1 MFRNDNRNFIEQ
13 IKVDTSGKSKILGI
27 YINPN
32 EFPKSGLIVASSQC
46 IYTYNPVYGNVNN
59 SLKLKKEILYVTYN
73 KKSKEGSILVCVTKD
88 MKCYF
93 ISTENL
99 TINQTINVLTNTNL
113 KIKDNS
119 LISCINFQLNDAI
132 LIACTDGSVIKCKL
146 NEEPVNLLYEFKENL
161 FKNPEDEFVSITNV
175 FSNLLDN
182 WSDDSFFTIKEDND
196 IIDEKNNYT
205 SNNLQFEKDKLSA
218 IEEMNIS
225 HKYKVLFCCHK
236 MVSGKSNISLFNL
249 RTNIFIGLF
258 CKIKGIIRCSTV
270 NDKRNTLLII
280 SLDPEKK
287 KTQLEVW
294 KYEENSCPVG
304 TYDFSY
310 IINYSFTINS
320 FFVKSVPEI
329 FNNIN
334 LGANSNNNNKD
345 VIIDNNLNE
354 EDDNNKMIKEK
365 IEKDIIALGTS
376 KGDIIIGE
384 ISISPFNNQPNF
396 KHIMTYKLHKN
407 VDLET
412 EDVSNKY
419 EISFIAYDF
428 NFDMVYFGDLSSNVR
443 FIEKVLQLGKFD
455 IKSENLPLFSFDY
468 ENTVL
473 ENNNQNKKNNNDKN
487 KFIKELNSQVNYDLP
502 YLSMNH
508 DIIKD
513 RNIILYD
520 KGSSVNI
527 QNIHNYDKAN
537 KEIDLEIDSDFDDL
551 DADYEYKKH
560 NNL

>member
-1 MFRNDNRNFIEQ
+1 MGNVNMFKNDNHNFIEQ
-13 IKVDTSGKSKILGI
+13 IKVDASGKSKILGI
-27 YINPN
+27 YINQN
-32 EFPKSGLIVASSQC
+32 EFPKSGLIVVSTKG
-46 IYTYNPVYGNVNN
+46 IYTYNPVYGNINN
-59 SLKLKKEILYVTYN
+59 SKNLKKEILYVKYN
-73 KKSKEGSILVCVTKD
+73 KKSREGSILVCVTSD

-99 TINQTINVLTNTNL
+99 SINQIINVLTNTNL

-119 LISCINFQLNDAI
+119 LISCINFQLNDAL

-182 WSDDSFFTIKEDND
+182 WVDDSFFTIKEDND
-196 IIDEKNNYT
+196 IDNSDK
-205 SNNLQFEKDKLSA
+205 SNNLFQKNKLSA
-218 IEEMNIS
+218 IEEMHIS
-225 HKYKVLFCCHK
+225 NKYKVLFCCHK

-249 RTNIFIGLF
+249 RKNVFTGIF
-258 CKIKGIIRCSTV
+258 CKIRGIIRCSTV

-280 SLDPEKK
+280 TLEPEKK

-304 TYDFSY
+304 TYDFSNL
-310 IINYSFTINS
+310 INYSFTINS
-320 FFVKSVPEI
+320 FYVKSVPDI
-329 FNNIN
+329 FNNIII
-334 LGANSNNNNKD
+334 GEENNNMIEIN
-345 VIIDNNLNE
+345 
-354 EDDNNKMIKEK
+354 DDNKIIKEK
-365 IEKDIIALGTS
+365 IDKDIIALGTS

-407 VDLET
+407 ENLEI

-443 FIEKVLQLGKFD
+443 FIEKVLQLGKAD
-455 IKSENLPLFSFDY
+455 IKQENFPLFSMDY
-468 ENTVL
+468 EENVL
-473 ENNNQNKKNNNDKN
+473 ENKDKKMKKRNI
-487 KFIKELNSQVNYDLP
+487 FLKELESQTNYELP
-502 YLSMNH
+502 YLSMSH

-520 KGSSVNI
+520 KGNNVEI
-527 QNIHNYDKAN
+527 QNVHNYNKTN
-537 KEIDLEIDSDFDDL
+537 KEINLDIDSDFDDL
-551 DADYEYKKH
+551 DADYEYKNH
-560 NNL
+560 NNH

>member
-1 MFRNDNRNFIEQ
+1 MFKNDNRNFIEQ
-13 IKVDTSGKSKILGI
+13 IKVDASGKSKILGI
-27 YINPN
+27 YINQN
-32 EFPKSGLIVASSQC
+32 EFPKSGLIVVSTKG
-46 IYTYNPVYGNVNN
+46 IYTYNPVYGNINN
-59 SLKLKKEILYVTYN
+59 FKNLKKEILYVKYN
-73 KKSKEGSILVCVTKD
+73 KKSREGSILVCVTSD

-99 TINQTINVLTNTNL
+99 SINQIINVLTNTNL

-119 LISCINFQLNDAI
+119 LISCINFQLNDAL

-182 WSDDSFFTIKEDND
+182 WVDDSFFTIKEDND
-196 IIDEKNNYT
+196 IDNSDK
-205 SNNLQFEKDKLSA
+205 SNNLFQKNKLSA
-218 IEEMNIS
+218 IEEMHIS
-225 HKYKVLFCCHK
+225 NKYKVLFCCHK

-249 RTNIFIGLF
+249 RKNVFTGIF

-280 SLDPEKK
+280 TLEPEKK

-304 TYDFSY
+304 TYDFSNL
-310 IINYSFTINS
+310 INYSFTINS
-320 FFVKSVPEI
+320 FYVKSVPDI
-329 FNNIN
+329 FNNIII
-334 LGANSNNNNKD
+334 GEENNNMIEINDENK
-345 VIIDNNLNE
+345 I
-354 EDDNNKMIKEK
+354 IKEK
-365 IEKDIIALGTS
+365 IDKDIITLGTS

-407 VDLET
+407 ENLEI

-443 FIEKVLQLGKFD
+443 FIEKVLQLGKAD
-455 IKSENLPLFSFDY
+455 IKQDNFPLFSMDY
-468 ENTVL
+468 EENVL
-473 ENNNQNKKNNNDKN
+473 ENKDKKMKKRNI
-487 KFIKELNSQVNYDLP
+487 FLKELESQTNYELP
-502 YLSMNH
+502 YLSMSH

-520 KGSSVNI
+520 KGNNVEI
-527 QNIHNYDKAN
+527 QNVHNYNKTN
-537 KEIDLEIDSDFDDL
+537 KEINLDIDSDFDDL
-551 DADYEYKKH
+551 DADYEYKNH
-560 NNL
+560 NSH

>member
-1 MFRNDNRNFIEQ
+1 MFKNDNRNFIEQ
-13 IKVDTSGKSKILGI
+13 IKVDASGKSKILGI
-27 YINPN
+27 YINQN
-32 EFPKSGLIVASSQC
+32 EFPKSGLIVVSTKG
-46 IYTYNPVYGNVNN
+46 IYTYNPVYGNINN
-59 SLKLKKEILYVTYN
+59 FKNLKKEILYVKYN
-73 KKSKEGSILVCVTKD
+73 KKSREGSILVCVTSD

-99 TINQTINVLTNTNL
+99 SINQIINVLTNTNL

-119 LISCINFQLNDAI
+119 LISCINFQLNDAL

-182 WSDDSFFTIKEDND
+182 WVDDSFFTIKEDND
-196 IIDEKNNYT
+196 IDNSDK
-205 SNNLQFEKDKLSA
+205 SNNLFQKNKLSA
-218 IEEMNIS
+218 IEEMHIS
-225 HKYKVLFCCHK
+225 NKYKVLFCCHK

-249 RTNIFIGLF
+249 RKNVFTGIF
-258 CKIKGIIRCSTV
+258 CKIRGIIRCSTV

-280 SLDPEKK
+280 TLEPEKK

-304 TYDFSY
+304 TYDFSNL
-310 IINYSFTINS
+310 INYSFTINS
-320 FFVKSVPEI
+320 FYVKSVPDI
-329 FNNIN
+329 FNNIII
-334 LGANSNNNNKD
+334 GEENNNMIEINDENK
-345 VIIDNNLNE
+345 I
-354 EDDNNKMIKEK
+354 IKEK
-365 IEKDIIALGTS
+365 IDKDIITLGTS

-407 VDLET
+407 ENLEI

-443 FIEKVLQLGKFD
+443 FIEKVLQLGKAD
-455 IKSENLPLFSFDY
+455 IKQDNFPLFSMDY
-468 ENTVL
+468 EENVL
-473 ENNNQNKKNNNDKN
+473 ENKDKKMKKRNI
-487 KFIKELNSQVNYDLP
+487 FLKELESQTNYELP
-502 YLSMNH
+502 YLSMSH

-520 KGSSVNI
+520 KGNNVEI
-527 QNIHNYDKAN
+527 QNVHNYSKTN
-537 KEIDLEIDSDFDDL
+537 KEINLDIDSDFDDL
-551 DADYEYKKH
+551 DADYEYKNH
-560 NNL
+560 NNH

>member
-1 MFRNDNRNFIEQ
+1 MFKNDNRNFIEQ
-13 IKVDTSGKSKILGI
+13 IKVDASGKSKILGI
-27 YINPN
+27 YINQN
-32 EFPKSGLIVASSQC
+32 EFPKSGLIVVSSKG
-46 IYTYNPVYGNVNN
+46 IYSYNPVYGNINN
-59 SLKLKKEILYVTYN
+59 FKNFKKEILYVTYN
-73 KKSKEGSILVCVTKD
+73 KKSKEGSIVACVTSD

-99 TINQTINVLTNTNL
+99 SINQIINILTNTNL

-119 LISCINFQLNDAI
+119 LISCINFQLNDAL
-132 LIACTDGSVIKCKL
+132 LIACSDGSVIKCKL
-146 NEEPVNLLYEFKENL
+146 GEEPVNLLYEFKENL

-182 WSDDSFFTIKEDND
+182 WVDDSFFTIKEENELDSND
-196 IIDEKNNYT
+196 VNNNTFQKN
-205 SNNLQFEKDKLSA
+205 KLSS
-218 IEEMNIS
+218 IEKMNIS
-225 HKYKVLFCCHK
+225 NKYKVLFCCHK
-236 MVSGKSNISLFNL
+236 IVSGKSNISLFDL
-249 RTNIFIGLF
+249 RRNIYTGIF
-258 CKIKGIIRCSTV
+258 CKIKGIIKCSSI
-270 NDKRNTLLII
+270 NDNRNTLLII
-280 SLDPEKK
+280 TLEPETK

-304 TYDFSY
+304 TYDFSNL
-310 IINYSFTINS
+310 INYSFTINS

-329 FNNIN
+329 FNNIIVDEE
-334 LGANSNNNNKD
+334 SNNKIEMNN
-345 VIIDNNLNE
+345 E
-354 EDDNNKMIKEK
+354 NKLIKEK
-365 IEKDIIALGTS
+365 IYKDIIVLGTS

-407 VDLET
+407 ENLEI

-428 NFDMVYFGDLSSNVR
+428 NFDMVYFGDLSSNVK
-443 FIEKVLQLGKFD
+443 FIEKVLQLGKSYVKQDNF
-455 IKSENLPLFSFDY
+455 PLFSFDY
-468 ENTVL
+468 ENNSF
-473 ENNNQNKKNNNDKN
+473 ENKDKKKKKRNE
-487 KFIKELNSQVNYDLP
+487 FLKELDSQTNYDLP
-502 YLSMNH
+502 YLSMSH

-520 KGSSVNI
+520 KGSNVNI

>member
-1 MFRNDNRNFIEQ
+1 MFKSDGRNFIEQ
-13 IKVDTSGKSKILGI
+13 IKVDTSKIMGI

-32 EFPKSGLIVASSQC
+32 EFPKSGLIIVSTKGV
-46 IYTYNPVYGNVNN
+46 YTYNPVYGNINN
-59 SLKLKKEILYVTYN
+59 FINLKKEIIYVAYN
-73 KKSKEGSILVCVTKD
+73 KKSKEGSILVCVTTD

-99 TINQTINVLTNTNL
+99 SINQTINVLTNTNL

-119 LISCINFQLNDAI
+119 LISCINFQLNDAL

-146 NEEPVNLLYEFKENL
+146 NEEPVNLLYEYKENL

-182 WSDDSFFTIKEDND
+182 WVDDSFFTIKEDND
-196 IIDEKNNYT
+196 IDNNMT
-205 SNNLQFEKDKLSA
+205 SDLNNNIFQNNKLSS
-218 IEEMNIS
+218 IEKMNIS

-236 MVSGKSNISLFNL
+236 LISGKSKISLFNL
-249 RTNIFIGLF
+249 RTNVFIGIF
-258 CKIKGIIRCSTV
+258 CKIKGIISCSEV

-280 SLDPEKK
+280 TLNLEKK
-287 KTQLEVW
+287 RTQLEVW

-304 TYDFSY
+304 TYDFSNL
-310 IINYSFTINS
+310 INYSFTINS
-320 FFVKSVPEI
+320 FFVKSIPDI
-329 FNNIN
+329 FNNIIIGEEN
-334 LGANSNNNNKD
+334 NSNNN
-345 VIIDNNLNE
+345 IIEIKNTENNL
-354 EDDNNKMIKEK
+354 IKEK
-365 IEKDIIALGTS
+365 IDKDIIALGTS

-407 VDLET
+407 IDVEI

-419 EISFIAYDF
+419 EITYIAYDF

-443 FIEKVLQLGKFD
+443 FIEKVLQLGKFNSQ
-455 IKSENLPLFSFDY
+455 KENFPLFSLNY
-468 ENTVL
+468 ENDII
-473 ENNNQNKKNNNDKN
+473 EKMDKKEIKKN
-487 KFIKELNSQVNYDLP
+487 KFLNELDQQTNYELP
-502 YLSMNH
+502 YFSINH

-520 KGSSVNI
+520 KGENVEI
-527 QNIHNYDKAN
+527 QKVSNYNKIN

-551 DADYEYKKH
+551 DADYEYKK
-560 NNL
+560 NNGN

>member
-1 MFRNDNRNFIEQ
+1 MFKSDGRNFIEQ
-13 IKVDTSGKSKILGI
+13 IKVDTSKIMGI

-32 EFPKSGLIVASSQC
+32 EFPKSGLIIVSTKGV
-46 IYTYNPVYGNVNN
+46 YTYNPVYGNINN
-59 SLKLKKEILYVTYN
+59 FINLKKEIIYVAYN
-73 KKSKEGSILVCVTKD
+73 KKSKEGSILVCVTTD

-99 TINQTINVLTNTNL
+99 SINQTINVLTNTNL

-119 LISCINFQLNDAI
+119 LISCINFQLNDAL

-146 NEEPVNLLYEFKENL
+146 NEEPVNLLYEYKENL

-182 WSDDSFFTIKEDND
+182 WVDDSFFTIKEDND
-196 IIDEKNNYT
+196 IDNNMT
-205 SNNLQFEKDKLSA
+205 SDLNNNIFQNNKLSS
-218 IEEMNIS
+218 IEKMNIS

-236 MVSGKSNISLFNL
+236 LISGKSKISLFNL
-249 RTNIFIGLF
+249 RTNVFIGIF
-258 CKIKGIIRCSTV
+258 CKIKGIISCSEV

-280 SLDPEKK
+280 TLNLEKK
-287 KTQLEVW
+287 RTQLEVW

-304 TYDFSY
+304 TYDFSNL
-310 IINYSFTINS
+310 INYSFTINS
-320 FFVKSVPEI
+320 FFVKSIPDI
-329 FNNIN
+329 FNNIIIGEEN
-334 LGANSNNNNKD
+334 NSNNN
-345 VIIDNNLNE
+345 IIEIKNTENNL
-354 EDDNNKMIKEK
+354 IKEK
-365 IEKDIIALGTS
+365 IDKDIIALGTS

-407 VDLET
+407 IDVEI

-419 EISFIAYDF
+419 EITYIAYDF

-443 FIEKVLQLGKFD
+443 FIEKVLQLGKFNSQ
-455 IKSENLPLFSFDY
+455 KENFPLFSLNY
-468 ENTVL
+468 ENDII
-473 ENNNQNKKNNNDKN
+473 EKMDKKEIKKN
-487 KFIKELNSQVNYDLP
+487 KFLNELDQQTNYELH
-502 YLSMNH
+502 YFSINH

-520 KGSSVNI
+520 KGENVEI
-527 QNIHNYDKAN
+527 QKVSNYNKIN

-551 DADYEYKKH
+551 DADYEYKK
-560 NNL
+560 NNGN

>member
-1 MFRNDNRNFIEQ
+1 MGNVNMFKNDNRNFIEQ
-13 IKVDTSGKSKILGI
+13 IKVDASGKSKILGI
-27 YINPN
+27 YINQN
-32 EFPKSGLIVASSQC
+32 EFPKSGLIVVSTKG
-46 IYTYNPVYGNVNN
+46 IYTYNPVYGNINN
-59 SLKLKKEILYVTYN
+59 FKNLKKEILYVKYN
-73 KKSKEGSILVCVTKD
+73 KKSREGSILVCVTAD

-99 TINQTINVLTNTNL
+99 SINQIINVLTNTNL

-119 LISCINFQLNDAI
+119 LISCINFQLNDAL

-182 WSDDSFFTIKEDND
+182 WVDDSFFTIKEDND
-196 IIDEKNNYT
+196 IDNSDK
-205 SNNLQFEKDKLSA
+205 SNNLFQKNKLSA
-218 IEEMNIS
+218 IEEMHIS
-225 HKYKVLFCCHK
+225 NKYKVLFCCHK

-249 RTNIFIGLF
+249 RKNVFTGIF
-258 CKIKGIIRCSTV
+258 CKIRGIIRCSTV

-280 SLDPEKK
+280 TLEPEKK

-304 TYDFSY
+304 TYDFSNL
-310 IINYSFTINS
+310 INYSFTINS
-320 FFVKSVPEI
+320 FYVKSVPDI
-329 FNNIN
+329 FNNIII
-334 LGANSNNNNKD
+334 GEENNNMIEIN
-345 VIIDNNLNE
+345 
-354 EDDNNKMIKEK
+354 DDNKIIKEK
-365 IEKDIIALGTS
+365 IDKDIIALGTS

-407 VDLET
+407 ENLEI

-443 FIEKVLQLGKFD
+443 FIEKVLQLGKAD
-455 IKSENLPLFSFDY
+455 IKQDNFPLFSMDY
-468 ENTVL
+468 EENVL
-473 ENNNQNKKNNNDKN
+473 ENKDKKMKKRNV
-487 KFIKELNSQVNYDLP
+487 FLKELESQTNYELP
-502 YLSMNH
+502 YLSMSH

-520 KGSSVNI
+520 KGNNVEI
-527 QNIHNYDKAN
+527 QNVHNYNKTN
-537 KEIDLEIDSDFDDL
+537 KEINLDIDSDFDDL
-551 DADYEYKKH
+551 DADYEYKNH
-560 NNL
+560 NSH

>member
-1 MFRNDNRNFIEQ
+1 MGNVNMFKNNNRNFIEQ
-13 IKVDTSGKSKILGI
+13 IKVDASGKSKILGI
-27 YINPN
+27 YINQN
-32 EFPKSGLIVASSQC
+32 EFPKSGLIIVSTKG
-46 IYTYNPVYGNVNN
+46 IYTYNPVYGNINN
-59 SLKLKKEILYVTYN
+59 SKNFKKEIIFVTYN
-73 KKSKEGSILVCVTKD
+73 KKSKEGSILVCVTTD

-99 TINQTINVLTNTNL
+99 SINQIVNVLTNTNL

-119 LISCINFQLNDAI
+119 LISCINFQLNDAL

-161 FKNPEDEFVSITNV
+161 FDNPEDEFVSITNV

-182 WSDDSFFTIKEDND
+182 WVDESDFTIKEDND
-196 IIDEKNNYT
+196 IDNNGYINNDSFQKN
-205 SNNLQFEKDKLSA
+205 KLTA
-218 IEEMNIS
+218 IEKMHIS
-225 HKYKVLFCCHK
+225 NKYKTLFCCHK
-236 MVSGKSNISLFNL
+236 MISGKSDISLFNL
-249 RTNIFIGLF
+249 RTNTFIGIF
-258 CKIKGIIRCSTV
+258 CKIKGIIRCSNI

-280 SLDPEKK
+280 TLEPEKK

-304 TYDFSY
+304 TYDFSNL
-310 IINYSFTINS
+310 INYSFTINS
-320 FFVKSVPEI
+320 FYVKSVPEL
-329 FNNIN
+329 FNNIV
-334 LGANSNNNNKD
+334 LGEDNNNNMIEIKD
-345 VIIDNNLNE
+345 SNKLINE
-354 EDDNNKMIKEK
+354 KVD
-365 IEKDIIALGTS
+365 KDIICLGTS

-407 VDLET
+407 EDLEI

-443 FIEKVLQLGKFD
+443 FIEKVLQLGKSNIRQNNF
-455 IKSENLPLFSFDY
+455 PLFSLDY
-468 ENTVL
+468 DNNISEN
-473 ENNNQNKKNNNDKN
+473 EKKKIKKNE
-487 KFIKELNSQVNYDLP
+487 FLKELDSQTNYDLP
-502 YLSMNH
+502 YLSMSH

-520 KGSSVNI
+520 KGNNVEV
-527 QNIHNYDKAN
+527 QNIHNYNKTN
-537 KEIDLEIDSDFDDL
+537 KEIDLDIDSDFDNL
-551 DADYEYKKH
+551 DADYEYQNH
-560 NNL
+560 NMH

>member
-1 MFRNDNRNFIEQ
+1 MFKNDNRNFIEQ
-13 IKVDTSGKSKILGI
+13 IKVDASGKSKILGI
-27 YINPN
+27 FINQN
-32 EFPKSGLIVASSQC
+32 EFPKSGLIVVSTKGIS
-46 IYTYNPVYGNVNN
+46 TYNPVYGNINIFKN
-59 SLKLKKEILYVTYN
+59 LKKDILYVKYN
-73 KKSKEGSILVCVTKD
+73 KKSREGSILVCVTTD

-99 TINQTINVLTNTNL
+99 SINQIINVLTNTNL

-119 LISCINFQLNDAI
+119 LISCINFQLNDAL

-182 WSDDSFFTIKEDND
+182 WVDDSFFTIKEDND
-196 IIDEKNNYT
+196 IDNSDKN
-205 SNNLQFEKDKLSA
+205 SNLFQKNKLSA
-218 IEEMNIS
+218 IEEMHIS
-225 HKYKVLFCCHK
+225 NKYKVLFCCHK
-236 MVSGKSNISLFNL
+236 MVSGKSNISLFDL
-249 RTNIFIGLF
+249 RKNVFTGIF

-280 SLDPEKK
+280 TLEPEKK

-304 TYDFSY
+304 TYDFSNL
-310 IINYSFTINS
+310 INYSFTINS
-320 FFVKSVPEI
+320 FYVKSVPDI
-329 FNNIN
+329 FNNIII
-334 LGANSNNNNKD
+334 GEENNNMIEINDENK
-345 VIIDNNLNE
+345 L
-354 EDDNNKMIKEK
+354 MKEK
-365 IEKDIIALGTS
+365 IDKDIIALGTS

-407 VDLET
+407 ENLEI

-443 FIEKVLQLGKFD
+443 FIEKVLQLGKSD
-455 IKSENLPLFSFDY
+455 TKQENFPLFSLDY
-468 ENTVL
+468 EDNIL
-473 ENNNQNKKNNNDKN
+473 ENKNKKIK
-487 KFIKELNSQVNYDLP
+487 KSVFLKELESQTNYELP
-502 YLSMNH
+502 YLSMSH

-520 KGSSVNI
+520 KGNNVEI
-527 QNIHNYDKAN
+527 QNVHNYN
-537 KEIDLEIDSDFDDL
+537 KTNNEINLEIDSDFDDL
-551 DADYEYKKH
+551 DADYEYKNH
-560 NNL
+560 NNQ

>member
-1 MFRNDNRNFIEQ
+1 MFRSDDRNFIEQ

-32 EFPKSGLIVASSQC
+32 EFPKSGLIVASSQY

-59 SLKLKKEILYVTYN
+59 SLKLKKEIFYVTYN
-73 KKSKEGSILVCVTKD
+73 KKSKEGSILVCVTSD

-99 TINQTINVLTNTNL
+99 TITQTLNVLTNTNL

-119 LISCINFQLNDAI
+119 LISCINFQLNDAV

-182 WSDDSFFTIKEDND
+182 WNDEFFFTIKEDND
-196 IIDEKNNYT
+196 SNDENSYNN
-205 SNNLQFEKDKLSA
+205 SSFQLEKEKLSA

-225 HKYKVLFCCHK
+225 FKYKVLLCCHK
-236 MVSGKSNISLFNL
+236 MNSGKSNISLFNL
-249 RTNIFIGLF
+249 RTNVYTGIF
-258 CKIKGIIRCSTV
+258 CRIKGIIRCSTL

-287 KTQLEVW
+287 KTELEVW

-304 TYDFSY
+304 TYDFSN

-329 FNNIN
+329 FNNLN
-334 LGANSNNNNKD
+334 LGGNSNNKNIAKEKVNEKEENNE
-345 VIIDNNLNE
+345 I
-354 EDDNNKMIKEK
+354 MKEK

-455 IKSENLPLFSFDY
+455 VKSENLPLFSFEY
-468 ENTVL
+468 EN
-473 ENNNQNKKNNNDKN
+473 NAFINNQNKNNGNNNEKN
-487 KFIKELNSQVNYDLP
+487 KFLKELDSQINYELP

-520 KGSSVNI
+520 KGENVEI
-527 QNIHNYDKAN
+527 QDIHNYN
-537 KEIDLEIDSDFDDL
+537 NSNLEINLDIDSDFDDL
-551 DADYEYKKH
+551 DADYEYLKKK
-560 NNL
+560 

>member
-1 MFRNDNRNFIEQ
+1 MFKSDGRNFIEQ
-13 IKVDTSGKSKILGI
+13 IKVDTSKIMGI

-32 EFPKSGLIVASSQC
+32 EFPKSGLIIVSTKGV
-46 IYTYNPVYGNVNN
+46 YTYNPVYGNINN
-59 SLKLKKEILYVTYN
+59 FINLKKDIIYVAYN
-73 KKSKEGSILVCVTKD
+73 KKSKEGSILVCVTTD

-99 TINQTINVLTNTNL
+99 RINQTINVLTNTNL

-119 LISCINFQLNDAI
+119 LISCINFQLNDAL

-146 NEEPVNLLYEFKENL
+146 NEEPVNLLYEYKENL

-182 WSDDSFFTIKEDND
+182 WVDDSFFTIKEDND
-196 IIDEKNNYT
+196 IDNNMT
-205 SNNLQFEKDKLSA
+205 SDLNNNIFQNNKLSS
-218 IEEMNIS
+218 IEKMNIS

-236 MVSGKSNISLFNL
+236 LISGKSKISLFNL
-249 RTNIFIGLF
+249 RTNVFIGIF
-258 CKIKGIIRCSTV
+258 CKIKGIISCSEV

-280 SLDPEKK
+280 TLNLEKK
-287 KTQLEVW
+287 RTQLEVW

-304 TYDFSY
+304 TYDFSNL
-310 IINYSFTINS
+310 INYSFTINS
-320 FFVKSVPEI
+320 FFVKSIPDI
-329 FNNIN
+329 FNNIIIGEEN
-334 LGANSNNNNKD
+334 NSNNN
-345 VIIDNNLNE
+345 IIEIKNTENNL
-354 EDDNNKMIKEK
+354 IKEK
-365 IEKDIIALGTS
+365 IDKDIIALGTS

-407 VDLET
+407 IDVEI

-419 EISFIAYDF
+419 EITYIAYDF

-443 FIEKVLQLGKFD
+443 FIEKVLQLGKFNSQ
-455 IKSENLPLFSFDY
+455 KENFPLFSLNY
-468 ENTVL
+468 ENDII
-473 ENNNQNKKNNNDKN
+473 EKMDKKEIKKN
-487 KFIKELNSQVNYDLP
+487 KFLNELDQQTNYELP
-502 YLSMNH
+502 YFSINH

-520 KGSSVNI
+520 KGENVEIQKVN
-527 QNIHNYDKAN
+527 NYNKIN

-551 DADYEYKKH
+551 DADYEYKK
-560 NNL
+560 NNGN

>member
-1 MFRNDNRNFIEQ
+1 MFRSDDRNFIEQ

-32 EFPKSGLIVASSQC
+32 EFPKSGLIVASSQY

-59 SLKLKKEILYVTYN
+59 SLKLKKEIYYVTYN
-73 KKSKEGSILVCVTKD
+73 KKSKEGSILVCVTSD

-99 TINQTINVLTNTNL
+99 TINQTLNVLTNTNL

-119 LISCINFQLNDAI
+119 LISCINFQLNDAV

-182 WSDDSFFTIKEDND
+182 WNDEFFFTIKEDND
-196 IIDEKNNYT
+196 SNDENSYNN
-205 SNNLQFEKDKLSA
+205 SSFQLEKEKLSA

-225 HKYKVLFCCHK
+225 FKYKVLFCCHK
-236 MVSGKSNISLFNL
+236 MISGKSNISLFNL
-249 RTNIFIGLF
+249 RTNVYSGIF
-258 CKIKGIIRCSTV
+258 CKIKGIIRCSTL

-287 KTQLEVW
+287 KTELEVW

-304 TYDFSY
+304 TYDFSN

-329 FNNIN
+329 FNNLN
-334 LGANSNNNNKD
+334 LGGNSNNKNITKEKVNEKEENNE
-345 VIIDNNLNE
+345 I
-354 EDDNNKMIKEK
+354 MKEK

-455 IKSENLPLFSFDY
+455 VKSENLPLFSFEY
-468 ENTVL
+468 EN
-473 ENNNQNKKNNNDKN
+473 NAFINNQNKNNGNNNEKN
-487 KFIKELNSQVNYDLP
+487 KFLKELNSQINYELP

-520 KGSSVNI
+520 KGENVDI
-527 QNIHNYDKAN
+527 QDIHNYN
-537 KEIDLEIDSDFDDL
+537 NSNLEINLDIDSDFDDL
-551 DADYEYKKH
+551 DADYEYLKKK
-560 NNL
+560 

>member
-1 MFRNDNRNFIEQ
+1 MFKNDNRNFIEQ
-13 IKVDTSGKSKILGI
+13 IKVDASGKTKILGI
-27 YINPN
+27 YINQN
-32 EFPKSGLIVASSQC
+32 EFPKSGLIVVSSKG
-46 IYTYNPVYGNVNN
+46 IYSYNPVYGNINN
-59 SLKLKKEILYVTYN
+59 FKNFKKEILYVTYN
-73 KKSKEGSILVCVTKD
+73 KKSKEGSILVCVTSD

-99 TINQTINVLTNTNL
+99 SINQIINILTNTNL

-119 LISCINFQLNDAI
+119 LISCINFQLNDAL

-146 NEEPVNLLYEFKENL
+146 GEDPVNLLYEFKENL

-182 WSDDSFFTIKEDND
+182 WVDDSFFTIKEDNEFDNND
-196 IIDEKNNYT
+196 I
-205 SNNLQFEKDKLSA
+205 SNNTFQRNNLSA
-218 IEEMNIS
+218 IEKMNIS
-225 HKYKVLFCCHK
+225 NKYKVLFCCHK
-236 MVSGKSNISLFNL
+236 IVSGKSNISLFDL
-249 RTNIFIGLF
+249 RRNVYTGIF
-258 CKIKGIIRCSTV
+258 CKIKGIIKCSSI

-280 SLDPEKK
+280 TLEKKKK

-304 TYDFSY
+304 TYDFSNL
-310 IINYSFTINS
+310 INYSFTINS

-329 FNNIN
+329 FNNIIIDEE
-334 LGANSNNNNKD
+334 NNNNM
-345 VIIDNNLNE
+345 IEMNNE
-354 EDDNNKMIKEK
+354 NKIIKEK
-365 IEKDIIALGTS
+365 LYKDIIVLGTS

-407 VDLET
+407 ENLEV

-428 NFDMVYFGDLSSNVR
+428 NFDMVYFGDLSSNVK
-443 FIEKVLQLGKFD
+443 FIEKVLQLGKSY
-455 IKSENLPLFSFDY
+455 IKQDNFPLFSLDY
-468 ENTVL
+468 ENNSF
-473 ENNNQNKKNNNDKN
+473 ENKDKKNKKRNE
-487 KFIKELNSQVNYDLP
+487 FLKELDSQTNYDLP
-502 YLSMNH
+502 YLSMSH

-520 KGSSVNI
+520 KGSNVNI

>member
-1 MFRNDNRNFIEQ
+1 MGNVNMFKNDNRNFIEQ
-13 IKVDTSGKSKILGI
+13 IKVDASGKSKILGI
-27 YINPN
+27 YINQN
-32 EFPKSGLIVASSQC
+32 EFPKSGLIVVSTKG
-46 IYTYNPVYGNVNN
+46 IYTYNPVYGNINN
-59 SLKLKKEILYVTYN
+59 SKNLKKEILYVKYN
-73 KKSKEGSILVCVTKD
+73 KKSREGSILVCVTAD

-99 TINQTINVLTNTNL
+99 SINQIINVLTNTNL

-119 LISCINFQLNDAI
+119 LISCINFQLNDAL

-182 WSDDSFFTIKEDND
+182 WVDDSFFTIKEDND
-196 IIDEKNNYT
+196 IDNSDK
-205 SNNLQFEKDKLSA
+205 SNNLFQKNKLSA
-218 IEEMNIS
+218 IEEMHIS
-225 HKYKVLFCCHK
+225 NKYKVLFCCHK

-249 RTNIFIGLF
+249 RKNVFTGIF
-258 CKIKGIIRCSTV
+258 CKIRGIIRCSTV

-280 SLDPEKK
+280 TLEPEKK

-304 TYDFSY
+304 TYDFSNL
-310 IINYSFTINS
+310 INYSFTINS
-320 FFVKSVPEI
+320 FYVKSVPDI
-329 FNNIN
+329 FNNIII
-334 LGANSNNNNKD
+334 GEENNNMIEIN
-345 VIIDNNLNE
+345 
-354 EDDNNKMIKEK
+354 DDNKIIKEK
-365 IEKDIIALGTS
+365 IDKDIIALGTS

-407 VDLET
+407 ENLEI

-443 FIEKVLQLGKFD
+443 FIEKVLQLGKAD
-455 IKSENLPLFSFDY
+455 IKQDNFPLFSMDY
-468 ENTVL
+468 EENVL
-473 ENNNQNKKNNNDKN
+473 ENKDKKMKKRNI
-487 KFIKELNSQVNYDLP
+487 FLKELESQTNYELP
-502 YLSMNH
+502 YLSMSH

-520 KGSSVNI
+520 KGNNVEI
-527 QNIHNYDKAN
+527 QNVHNYSKTN
-537 KEIDLEIDSDFDDL
+537 KEINLDIDSDFDDL
-551 DADYEYKKH
+551 DADYEYKNH
-560 NNL
+560 NSH

>member
-1 MFRNDNRNFIEQ
+1 MGNVNMFKNDNRNFIEQ
-13 IKVDTSGKSKILGI
+13 IKVDASGKSKILGI
-27 YINPN
+27 YINQN
-32 EFPKSGLIVASSQC
+32 EFPKSGLIVISTKG
-46 IYTYNPVYGNVNN
+46 IYTYNPVYGNINN
-59 SLKLKKEILYVTYN
+59 SKNLKKEILYVKYN
-73 KKSKEGSILVCVTKD
+73 KKSREGSILVCVTAD

-99 TINQTINVLTNTNL
+99 SINQIINVLTNTNL

-119 LISCINFQLNDAI
+119 LISCINFQLNDAL

-182 WSDDSFFTIKEDND
+182 WVDDSFFTIKEDND
-196 IIDEKNNYT
+196 IDNSDKNN
-205 SNNLQFEKDKLSA
+205 NLFQKNKLSA
-218 IEEMNIS
+218 IEEMHIS
-225 HKYKVLFCCHK
+225 NKYKVLFCCHK

-249 RTNIFIGLF
+249 RKNVFTGIF
-258 CKIKGIIRCSTV
+258 CKIRGIIRCSTV

-280 SLDPEKK
+280 TLEPERK

-304 TYDFSY
+304 TYDFSNL
-310 IINYSFTINS
+310 INYSFTINS
-320 FFVKSVPEI
+320 FYVKSVPDI
-329 FNNIN
+329 FNNIII
-334 LGANSNNNNKD
+334 GEENNNMIEIN
-345 VIIDNNLNE
+345 
-354 EDDNNKMIKEK
+354 DDNKIIKEK
-365 IEKDIIALGTS
+365 IDKDIIALGTS

-407 VDLET
+407 ENLEI

-443 FIEKVLQLGKFD
+443 FIEKVLQLGKAD
-455 IKSENLPLFSFDY
+455 IKQDNFPLFSMDY
-468 ENTVL
+468 EENVL
-473 ENNNQNKKNNNDKN
+473 ENKDKKMKKRNI
-487 KFIKELNSQVNYDLP
+487 FLKELESQTNYELP
-502 YLSMNH
+502 YLSMSH

-520 KGSSVNI
+520 KGNNVEI
-527 QNIHNYDKAN
+527 QNVHNYSKTN
-537 KEIDLEIDSDFDDL
+537 KEINLDIDSDFDDL
-551 DADYEYKKH
+551 DADYEYKNH
-560 NNL
+560 NSH

>member
-1 MFRNDNRNFIEQ
+1 MGNVNMFKNDNRNFIEQ
-13 IKVDTSGKSKILGI
+13 IKVDASGKSKILGI
-27 YINPN
+27 YINQN
-32 EFPKSGLIVASSQC
+32 EFPKSGLIVVSTKG
-46 IYTYNPVYGNVNN
+46 IYTYNPVYGNINN
-59 SLKLKKEILYVTYN
+59 SKNLKKEILYVKYN
-73 KKSKEGSILVCVTKD
+73 KKSREGSILVCVTSD

-99 TINQTINVLTNTNL
+99 SINQIINVLTNTNL

-119 LISCINFQLNDAI
+119 LISCINFQLNDAL

-182 WSDDSFFTIKEDND
+182 WVDDSFFTIKEDND
-196 IIDEKNNYT
+196 IDNSDK
-205 SNNLQFEKDKLSA
+205 SNNLFQKNKLSA
-218 IEEMNIS
+218 IEEMHIS
-225 HKYKVLFCCHK
+225 NKYKVLFCCHK

-249 RTNIFIGLF
+249 RKNVFTGIF

-280 SLDPEKK
+280 TLEPEKK

-304 TYDFSY
+304 TYDFSNL
-310 IINYSFTINS
+310 INYSFTINS
-320 FFVKSVPEI
+320 FYVKSVPDI
-329 FNNIN
+329 FNNIII
-334 LGANSNNNNKD
+334 GEENNNMIEIN
-345 VIIDNNLNE
+345 
-354 EDDNNKMIKEK
+354 DDNKIIKEK
-365 IEKDIIALGTS
+365 IDKDIIALGTS

-407 VDLET
+407 ENLEI

-443 FIEKVLQLGKFD
+443 FIEKVLQLGKAD
-455 IKSENLPLFSFDY
+455 IKQDNFPLFSMDY
-468 ENTVL
+468 EENVL
-473 ENNNQNKKNNNDKN
+473 ENKDKKMKKRNI
-487 KFIKELNSQVNYDLP
+487 FLKELESQTNYELP
-502 YLSMNH
+502 YLSMSH

-520 KGSSVNI
+520 KGNNVEI
-527 QNIHNYDKAN
+527 QNVHNYSKTN
-537 KEIDLEIDSDFDDL
+537 KEINLDIDSDFDDL
-551 DADYEYKKH
+551 DADYEYKNH
-560 NNL
+560 NSH

>member
-1 MFRNDNRNFIEQ
+1 MFKGDGRNFIEQ
-13 IKVDTSGKSKILGI
+13 IKVDTSKIMGI

-32 EFPKSGLIVASSQC
+32 EFPKSGLIIVSTKGV
-46 IYTYNPVYGNVNN
+46 YTYNPVYGNINN
-59 SLKLKKEILYVTYN
+59 FINLKKEIIYVAYN
-73 KKSKEGSILVCVTKD
+73 KKSKEGSILVCVTTD

-99 TINQTINVLTNTNL
+99 SINQTINVLTNTNL

-119 LISCINFQLNDAI
+119 LISCINFQLNDAL

-146 NEEPVNLLYEFKENL
+146 NEEPVNLLYEYKENL

-182 WSDDSFFTIKEDND
+182 WVDDSFFTIKEDND
-196 IIDEKNNYT
+196 IDNNMT
-205 SNNLQFEKDKLSA
+205 SDLNNNIFQNNKLSS
-218 IEEMNIS
+218 IEKMNIS

-236 MVSGKSNISLFNL
+236 LISGKSKISLFNL
-249 RTNIFIGLF
+249 RTNVFIGIF
-258 CKIKGIIRCSTV
+258 CKIKGIISCSEV

-280 SLDPEKK
+280 TLNLEKK
-287 KTQLEVW
+287 RTQLEVW

-304 TYDFSY
+304 TYDFSNL
-310 IINYSFTINS
+310 INYSFTINS
-320 FFVKSVPEI
+320 FFVKSIPDI
-329 FNNIN
+329 FNNIIIGEEN
-334 LGANSNNNNKD
+334 NSNNN
-345 VIIDNNLNE
+345 IIEIKNTENNL
-354 EDDNNKMIKEK
+354 IKEK
-365 IEKDIIALGTS
+365 IDKDIIALGTS

-407 VDLET
+407 IDVEI

-419 EISFIAYDF
+419 EITYIAYDF

-443 FIEKVLQLGKFD
+443 FIEKVLQLGKFNSQ
-455 IKSENLPLFSFDY
+455 KENFPLFSLNY
-468 ENTVL
+468 ENDII
-473 ENNNQNKKNNNDKN
+473 EKMDKKEIKKN
-487 KFIKELNSQVNYDLP
+487 KFLNELDQQTNYELP
-502 YLSMNH
+502 YFSINH

-520 KGSSVNI
+520 KGENVEI
-527 QNIHNYDKAN
+527 QKVSNYNKIN

-551 DADYEYKKH
+551 DADYEYKK
-560 NNL
+560 NNGN

>member
-1 MFRNDNRNFIEQ
+1 
-13 IKVDTSGKSKILGI
+13 
-27 YINPN
+27 
-32 EFPKSGLIVASSQC
+32 
-46 IYTYNPVYGNVNN
+46 
-59 SLKLKKEILYVTYN
+59 
-73 KKSKEGSILVCVTKD
+73 

-99 TINQTINVLTNTNL
+99 SINQIINVLTNTNL

-119 LISCINFQLNDAI
+119 LISCINFQLNDAL

-182 WSDDSFFTIKEDND
+182 WVDDSFFTIKEDND
-196 IIDEKNNYT
+196 IDNSDK
-205 SNNLQFEKDKLSA
+205 SNNLFQKNKLSA
-218 IEEMNIS
+218 IEEMHIS
-225 HKYKVLFCCHK
+225 NKYKVLFCCHK

-249 RTNIFIGLF
+249 RKNVFTGIF
-258 CKIKGIIRCSTV
+258 CKIRGIIRCSTV

-280 SLDPEKK
+280 TLEPERK

-304 TYDFSY
+304 TYDFSNL
-310 IINYSFTINS
+310 INYSFTINS
-320 FFVKSVPEI
+320 FYVKSVPDI
-329 FNNIN
+329 FNNIII
-334 LGANSNNNNKD
+334 GEENNNMIEIN
-345 VIIDNNLNE
+345 
-354 EDDNNKMIKEK
+354 DDNKIIKEK
-365 IEKDIIALGTS
+365 IDKDIIALGTS

-407 VDLET
+407 ENLEI

-443 FIEKVLQLGKFD
+443 FIEKVLQLGKAD
-455 IKSENLPLFSFDY
+455 IKQDNFPLFSMDY
-468 ENTVL
+468 EENVL
-473 ENNNQNKKNNNDKN
+473 ENKDKKMKKRNI
-487 KFIKELNSQVNYDLP
+487 FLKELESQTNYELP
-502 YLSMNH
+502 YLSMSH

-520 KGSSVNI
+520 KGNNVEI
-527 QNIHNYDKAN
+527 QNVHNYNKTN
-537 KEIDLEIDSDFDDL
+537 KEINLDIDSDFDDL
-551 DADYEYKKH
+551 DADYEYKNH
-560 NNL
+560 NNH

>member
-1 MFRNDNRNFIEQ
+1 MGNVNMFKNDNRNFIEQ
-13 IKVDTSGKSKILGI
+13 IKVDASGKSKILGI
-27 YINPN
+27 YINQN
-32 EFPKSGLIVASSQC
+32 EFPKSGLIVVSTKG
-46 IYTYNPVYGNVNN
+46 IYTYNPVYGNINN
-59 SLKLKKEILYVTYN
+59 SKNLKKEILYVKYN
-73 KKSKEGSILVCVTKD
+73 KKSREGSILVCVTSD

-99 TINQTINVLTNTNL
+99 SINQIINVLTNTNL

-119 LISCINFQLNDAI
+119 LISCINFQLNDAL

-182 WSDDSFFTIKEDND
+182 WVDDSFFTIKEDND
-196 IIDEKNNYT
+196 IDNSDK
-205 SNNLQFEKDKLSA
+205 SNNLFQKNKLSA
-218 IEEMNIS
+218 IEEMHIS
-225 HKYKVLFCCHK
+225 NKYKVLFCCHK

-249 RTNIFIGLF
+249 RKNVFTGIF
-258 CKIKGIIRCSTV
+258 CKIRGIIRCSTV

-280 SLDPEKK
+280 TLEPEKK

-304 TYDFSY
+304 TYDFSNL
-310 IINYSFTINS
+310 INYSFTINS
-320 FFVKSVPEI
+320 FYVKSVPDI
-329 FNNIN
+329 FNNIII
-334 LGANSNNNNKD
+334 GEENNNMIEIN
-345 VIIDNNLNE
+345 
-354 EDDNNKMIKEK
+354 DDNKIIKEK
-365 IEKDIIALGTS
+365 IDKDIITLGTS

-407 VDLET
+407 ENLEI

-443 FIEKVLQLGKFD
+443 FIEKVLQLGKAD
-455 IKSENLPLFSFDY
+455 IKQDNFPLFSMDY
-468 ENTVL
+468 EENVL
-473 ENNNQNKKNNNDKN
+473 ENKDKKMKKRNV
-487 KFIKELNSQVNYDLP
+487 FLKELESQTNYELP
-502 YLSMNH
+502 YLSMSH

-520 KGSSVNI
+520 KGNNVEI
-527 QNIHNYDKAN
+527 QNVHNYSKTN
-537 KEIDLEIDSDFDDL
+537 KEINLDIDSDFDDL
-551 DADYEYKKH
+551 DADYEYKNH
-560 NNL
+560 NGH

>member
-1 MFRNDNRNFIEQ
+1 MFKNDNRNFIEQ
-13 IKVDTSGKSKILGI
+13 IKVDASGKSKILGI
-27 YINPN
+27 YINQN
-32 EFPKSGLIVASSQC
+32 EFPKSGLIVVSTKG
-46 IYTYNPVYGNVNN
+46 IYTYNPVYGNINN
-59 SLKLKKEILYVTYN
+59 FKNLKKEILYVKYN
-73 KKSKEGSILVCVTKD
+73 KKSREGSILVCVTAD

-99 TINQTINVLTNTNL
+99 SINQIINVLTNTNL

-119 LISCINFQLNDAI
+119 LISCINFQLNDAL

-182 WSDDSFFTIKEDND
+182 WVDDSFFTIKEDND
-196 IIDEKNNYT
+196 IDNSDK
-205 SNNLQFEKDKLSA
+205 SNNLFQKNKLSA
-218 IEEMNIS
+218 IEEMHIS
-225 HKYKVLFCCHK
+225 NKYKVLFCCHK

-249 RTNIFIGLF
+249 RKNVFTGIF
-258 CKIKGIIRCSTV
+258 CKIRGIIRCSTV

-280 SLDPEKK
+280 TLEPEKK

-304 TYDFSY
+304 TYDFSNL
-310 IINYSFTINS
+310 INYSFTINS
-320 FFVKSVPEI
+320 FYVKSVPDI
-329 FNNIN
+329 FNNIII
-334 LGANSNNNNKD
+334 GEENNNMIEINDENK
-345 VIIDNNLNE
+345 I
-354 EDDNNKMIKEK
+354 IKEK
-365 IEKDIIALGTS
+365 IDKDIITLGTS

-407 VDLET
+407 ENLEI

-443 FIEKVLQLGKFD
+443 FIEKVLQLGKAD
-455 IKSENLPLFSFDY
+455 IKQDNFPLFSMDY
-468 ENTVL
+468 EENVL
-473 ENNNQNKKNNNDKN
+473 ENKDKKMKKRNI
-487 KFIKELNSQVNYDLP
+487 FLKELESQTNYELP
-502 YLSMNH
+502 YLSMSH

-520 KGSSVNI
+520 KGNNVEI
-527 QNIHNYDKAN
+527 QNVHNYNKTN
-537 KEIDLEIDSDFDDL
+537 KEINLDIDSDFDDL
-551 DADYEYKKH
+551 DADYEYKNH
-560 NNL
+560 NNH

>member
-1 MFRNDNRNFIEQ
+1 MGNVNMFKNDNHNFIEQ
-13 IKVDTSGKSKILGI
+13 IKVDASGKSKILGI
-27 YINPN
+27 YINQN
-32 EFPKSGLIVASSQC
+32 EFPKSGLIVVSTKG
-46 IYTYNPVYGNVNN
+46 IYTYNPVYGNINN
-59 SLKLKKEILYVTYN
+59 SKNLKKEILYVKYN
-73 KKSKEGSILVCVTKD
+73 KKSREGSILVCVTSD

-99 TINQTINVLTNTNL
+99 SINQIINVLTNTNL

-119 LISCINFQLNDAI
+119 LISCINFQLNDAL

-182 WSDDSFFTIKEDND
+182 WVDDSFFTIKEDND
-196 IIDEKNNYT
+196 IDNSDK
-205 SNNLQFEKDKLSA
+205 SNNLFQKNKLSA
-218 IEEMNIS
+218 IEEMHIS
-225 HKYKVLFCCHK
+225 NKYKVLFCCHK

-249 RTNIFIGLF
+249 RKNVFTGIF
-258 CKIKGIIRCSTV
+258 CKIRGIIRCSTV

-280 SLDPEKK
+280 TLEPEKK

-304 TYDFSY
+304 TYDFSNL
-310 IINYSFTINS
+310 INYSFTINS
-320 FFVKSVPEI
+320 FYVKSVPDI
-329 FNNIN
+329 FNNIII
-334 LGANSNNNNKD
+334 GEENNNMIEIN
-345 VIIDNNLNE
+345 
-354 EDDNNKMIKEK
+354 DDNKIIKEK
-365 IEKDIIALGTS
+365 IDKDIIALGTS

-407 VDLET
+407 ENLEI

-443 FIEKVLQLGKFD
+443 FIEKVLQLGKAD
-455 IKSENLPLFSFDY
+455 IKQDNFPLFSMDY
-468 ENTVL
+468 EENVL
-473 ENNNQNKKNNNDKN
+473 ENKDKKMKKRNI
-487 KFIKELNSQVNYDLP
+487 FLKELESQTNYELP
-502 YLSMNH
+502 YLSMSH

-520 KGSSVNI
+520 KGNNVEI
-527 QNIHNYDKAN
+527 QNVHNYSKTN
-537 KEIDLEIDSDFDDL
+537 KEINLDIDSDFDDL
-551 DADYEYKKH
+551 DADYEYKNH
-560 NNL
+560 NSH

>member
-1 MFRNDNRNFIEQ
+1 MFKSDGRNFIEQ
-13 IKVDTSGKSKILGI
+13 IKVDTSKIMGI

-32 EFPKSGLIVASSQC
+32 EFPKSGLIIVSTKGV
-46 IYTYNPVYGNVNN
+46 YTYNPVYGNINN
-59 SLKLKKEILYVTYN
+59 FINLKKEIIYVAYN
-73 KKSKEGSILVCVTKD
+73 KKSKEGSILVCVTTD

-99 TINQTINVLTNTNL
+99 SINQTINVLTNTNL

-119 LISCINFQLNDAI
+119 LISCINFQLNDAL
-132 LIACTDGSVIKCKL
+132 LIACTDGNVIKCKL
-146 NEEPVNLLYEFKENL
+146 NEEPVNLLYEYKENL

-182 WSDDSFFTIKEDND
+182 WVDDSFFTIKEDND
-196 IIDEKNNYT
+196 IDNNMT
-205 SNNLQFEKDKLSA
+205 SDLNNNIFQNNKLSS
-218 IEEMNIS
+218 IEKMNIS

-236 MVSGKSNISLFNL
+236 LISGKSKISLFNL
-249 RTNIFIGLF
+249 RTNVFIGIF
-258 CKIKGIIRCSTV
+258 CKIKGIISCSEV

-280 SLDPEKK
+280 TLNLEKK
-287 KTQLEVW
+287 RTQLEVW

-304 TYDFSY
+304 TYDFSNL
-310 IINYSFTINS
+310 INYSFTINS
-320 FFVKSVPEI
+320 FFVKSIPDI
-329 FNNIN
+329 FNNIIIGEEN
-334 LGANSNNNNKD
+334 NSNNN
-345 VIIDNNLNE
+345 IIEIKNTENNL
-354 EDDNNKMIKEK
+354 IKEK
-365 IEKDIIALGTS
+365 IDKDIIALGTS

-407 VDLET
+407 IDVEI

-419 EISFIAYDF
+419 EITYIAYDF

-443 FIEKVLQLGKFD
+443 FIEKVLQLGKFNSQ
-455 IKSENLPLFSFDY
+455 KENFPLFSLNY
-468 ENTVL
+468 ENDII
-473 ENNNQNKKNNNDKN
+473 EKMDKKEIKKN
-487 KFIKELNSQVNYDLP
+487 KFLNELDQQTNYELP
-502 YLSMNH
+502 YFSINH

-520 KGSSVNI
+520 KGENVEI
-527 QNIHNYDKAN
+527 QKVSNYNKIN

-551 DADYEYKKH
+551 DADYEYKK
-560 NNL
+560 NNGN

>member
-1 MFRNDNRNFIEQ
+1 MGNVNMFKNDNRNFIEQ
-13 IKVDTSGKSKILGI
+13 IKVDASGKSKILGI
-27 YINPN
+27 YINQN
-32 EFPKSGLIVASSQC
+32 EFPKSGLIVVSTKG
-46 IYTYNPVYGNVNN
+46 IYTYNPVYGNINN
-59 SLKLKKEILYVTYN
+59 SKNLKKEILYVKYN
-73 KKSKEGSILVCVTKD
+73 KKSREGSILVCVTSD

-99 TINQTINVLTNTNL
+99 SINQIINVLTNTNL

-119 LISCINFQLNDAI
+119 LISCINFQLNDAL

-182 WSDDSFFTIKEDND
+182 WVDDSFFTIKEDND
-196 IIDEKNNYT
+196 IDNSDK
-205 SNNLQFEKDKLSA
+205 SNNLFQKNKLSA
-218 IEEMNIS
+218 IEEMHIS
-225 HKYKVLFCCHK
+225 NKYKVLFCCHK

-249 RTNIFIGLF
+249 RKNVFTGIF
-258 CKIKGIIRCSTV
+258 CKIRGIIRCSTV

-280 SLDPEKK
+280 TLEPERK

-304 TYDFSY
+304 TYDFSNL
-310 IINYSFTINS
+310 INYSFTINS
-320 FFVKSVPEI
+320 FYVKSVPDI
-329 FNNIN
+329 FNNIII
-334 LGANSNNNNKD
+334 GEENNNMIEIN
-345 VIIDNNLNE
+345 
-354 EDDNNKMIKEK
+354 DDNKIIKEK
-365 IEKDIIALGTS
+365 IDKDIIALGTS

-407 VDLET
+407 ENLEI

-443 FIEKVLQLGKFD
+443 FIEKVLQLGKAD
-455 IKSENLPLFSFDY
+455 IKQDNFPLFSMDY
-468 ENTVL
+468 EENVL
-473 ENNNQNKKNNNDKN
+473 ENKDKKMKKRNV
-487 KFIKELNSQVNYDLP
+487 FLKELESQTNYELP
-502 YLSMNH
+502 YLSMSH

-520 KGSSVNI
+520 KGNNVEI
-527 QNIHNYDKAN
+527 QNVHNYSKTN
-537 KEIDLEIDSDFDDL
+537 KEINLDIDSDFDDL
-551 DADYEYKKH
+551 DADYEYKNH
-560 NNL
+560 NSH